1 LLVVVN
7 REQGG
12 KENLE
17 KLGFRVHALAKISDI
32 ADSLY
37 LNTHISKEQADDV
50 LAFVKQF
57 QEAKNTN

>member
-17 KLGFRVHALAKISDI
+17 KAGFEVHALAKISDVV
-32 ADSLY
+32 DSLY
-37 LNTHISKEQADDV
+37 RSKRISKPQANAV
-50 LAFVKQF
+50 LNYIK
-57 QEAKNTN
+57 K